1 VSEWYDAAAV
11 KRANPIVAV
20 LARYGLSLRR
30 EGRRF
35 VGRCPF
41 HPDRRTPS
49 LHAYPSPDPARDSW
63 FCFGCWSGGDAI
75 TFVMRLE
82 RLEYSAACARLGGQP
97 TDRTTN
103 PLVALPEPPRRWD
116 RLTLQEQLV
125 LNRATAV
132 YQASLRREPR
142 ALAYL
147 QGRGL
152 TDETID
158 ACRLGYADG
167 RELERVLR
175 RESALDVAA
184 GLGLL
189 RPAERG
195 DRGGGAWR
203 ELLAGRI
210 VVPELRG
217 SHVVWMVGRWVGD
230 PGERRPKYLGL
241 PGEKPVLGLERVVG
255 CPEAFVVEG
264 VFGYL
269 LGVSWGLPVCSPCG
283 TYLAA
288 DRLGFLAS
296 TRTVWGLLDPDEAGR
311 AAARRFG
318 ELLGRRWRPLWLP
331 GGREVDDLAQRPDGR
346 AELLRCLAEA
356 RIDDETTT
364 EERAHAV

>member
-1 VSEWYDAAAV
+1 VSTWYDGAAV
-11 KRANPIVAV
+11 KRANPIITV
-20 LARYGLSLRR
+20 LTRYGLRLHRD
-30 EGRRF
+30 GRRF

-49 LHAYPSPDPARDSW
+49 LHAYPSPDPAYDSW

-82 RLEYSAACARLGGQP
+82 RLAYAAACARLGGQP
-97 TDRTTN
+97 TAR
-103 PLVALPEPPRRWD
+103 PASPSVARPAPPRRRD
-116 RLTLQEQLV
+116 RLTLQEQVV

-132 YQASLRREPR
+132 YQANLRREPR
-142 ALAYL
+142 VLAYL
-147 QGRGL
+147 RRRGV
-152 TDETID
+152 TDD
-158 ACRLGYADG
+158 AIEGCRLGYADG

-175 RESALDVAA
+175 RESTLDVA
-184 GLGLL
+184 GELGLL
-189 RPAERG
+189 RPAERR
-195 DRGGGAWR
+195 DGGGDTWR

-217 SHVVWMVGRWVGD
+217 GHAVWMVGRWLGD

-255 CPEAFVVEG
+255 CPEAFLVEG

-269 LGVSWGLPVCSPCG
+269 LGVSWNLPVCSPCG
-283 TYLAA
+283 THLAA

-296 TRTVWGLLDPDEAGR
+296 ARTVWGLFDPDEAGR
-311 AAARRFG
+311 AAAQRLG

-331 GGREVDDLAQRPDGR
+331 GGCELDDLAQRPNGR
-346 AELLRCLAEA
+346 AELVRCLAEA
-356 RIDDETTT
+356 QAEDESTVK
-364 EERAHAV
+364 EDVHAV